1 MNQKKNFYYLQNKTN
16 VSEDIKSS
24 CLDYVLVALSVAP
37 YLKDEIENLITDIN
51 QEPNNETGSR
61 YWKQEEVIKVTSLLK
76 ALK

>member
-37 YLKDEIENLITDIN
+37 YLKDEIEN
-51 QEPNNETGSR
+51 
-61 YWKQEEVIKVTSLLK
+61 K
-76 ALK
+76 